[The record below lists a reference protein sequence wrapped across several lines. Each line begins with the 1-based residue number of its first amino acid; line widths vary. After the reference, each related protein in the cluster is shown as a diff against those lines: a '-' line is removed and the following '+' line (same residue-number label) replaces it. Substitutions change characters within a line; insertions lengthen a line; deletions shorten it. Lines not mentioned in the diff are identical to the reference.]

1 MENKALNYVCML
13 SVGHFKCRH
22 GEETEKKET
31 YTMLHFDNDKR
42 VSAILFFSIDRCVRY
57 NSATNNI
64 DTLGNRV
71 TQTPGLACV
80 QKLNN

>member
-1 MENKALNYVCML
+1 
-13 SVGHFKCRH
+13 
-22 GEETEKKET
+22 
-31 YTMLHFDNDKR
+31 MLHFDNDKR

-80 QKLNN
+80 QKLQ